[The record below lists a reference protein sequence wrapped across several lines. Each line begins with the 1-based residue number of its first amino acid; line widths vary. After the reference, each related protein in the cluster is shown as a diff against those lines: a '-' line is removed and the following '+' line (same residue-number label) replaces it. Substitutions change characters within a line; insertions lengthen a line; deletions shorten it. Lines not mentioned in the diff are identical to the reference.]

1 MYNILIT
8 TKFVICGD
16 LVLTR
21 VPMGM
26 TRRVVLGV
34 SGSWVKFFTEQ
45 WLTNLKLW
53 HSWSSAEWI
62 MQLFIF
68 FLDGLFLFLLKN

>member
-34 SGSWVKFFTEQ
+34 SGS
-45 WLTNLKLW
+45 
-53 HSWSSAEWI
+53 
-62 MQLFIF
+62 
-68 FLDGLFLFLLKN
+68 